1 MLNSAS
7 YAAMMVYA
15 YLLTLRGN
23 RERQESGI
31 YFKMFE
37 KTQYSMNTLYIVANL
52 HAWPLICASSY
63 MYSHPRH
70 ISVWFAL
77 QWSRNQGK
85 IQRISFWI
93 DKNTN
98 FRVQL
103 QRKALLFI
111 IWNFRRRETCT
122 YIEQIGKYRY
132 WISLFLLNLTIR
144 IKELNLCVSLN
155 LR

>member
-1 MLNSAS
+1 
-7 YAAMMVYA
+7 
-15 YLLTLRGN
+15 
-23 RERQESGI
+23 
-31 YFKMFE
+31 
-37 KTQYSMNTLYIVANL
+37 MNTLYIV
-52 HAWPLICASSY
+52 PLIYASSY
-63 MYSHPRH
+63 MHSHPRH

-155 LR
+155 PRKYEWSRVGPVVPEPFNPSIVSGNLKFLSSKPFHPFKVPGDL